1 MIYDRDHYE
10 RLVCAYFLAVDEERI
25 EDILDCFTARG
36 SIKFAFMAAPAQ
48 GRDALRRLF
57 TEHVGRFRQHVDVV
71 NRVLVH
77 GDRGISEI
85 VFDGVT
91 RDGRC
96 VHLENCNVYAFAEG
110 KFERVTVYL
119 DTVTMARQIGNP

>member
-1 MIYDRDHYE
+1 MD
-10 RLVCAYFLAVDEERI
+10 
-25 EDILDCFTARG
+25 
-36 SIKFAFMAAPAQ
+36 SPAQ
-48 GRDALRRLF
+48 GRDVLRRLF
-57 TEHVGRFRQHVDVV
+57 AEHVGRFREHVDVV
-71 NRVLVH
+71 TRVLVQ

-91 RDGRC
+91 RDGRR

-119 DTVTMARQIGNP
+119 DAVTMAQQVGSP